1 MLEEFIK
8 SLKSLEAFFPILVV
22 LVVAVI
28 AYILFGFALRASRR
42 ALLQRARTK
51 KQVGSIEAFSRIFKY
66 AFLFLLIVLIAF
78 YYSKSWTGL
87 GLSIGLLS
95 AALGWALQKPITGM
109 AAWLMIVFNR
119 PFAIGDRVIIGTVKG
134 DVIDITLTHIY
145 LKEVGGIIL
154 GEENSGRVVMVPN
167 SILFEQNITN
177 YTLQDEYVLDQVIL
191 AITYTSDLNKA
202 IEICSNAVAIVK
214 NKYSGAIKKES
225 YIRNSFQPSGV
236 NVSVRYFV
244 LANRLQEVSSY
255 ITEEIFTSIKNS
267 KEVKI
272 AYPHTEIILKKEE
285 A

>member
-1 MLEEFIK
+1 MLEELIK
-8 SLKSLEAFFPILVV
+8 SIKSLEAFFPILVV
-22 LVVAVI
+22 LFVAVV

-66 AFLFLLIVLIAF
+66 AFLFLLIILIAF

-87 GLSIGLLS
+87 GVSIGLLS

-191 AITYTSDLNKA
+191 AVTYTSDLNKA